1 MKKIYASGFA
11 IALTAI
17 ALMYACKRTDGA
29 EPEQRKTSEV
39 KTLEAPL
46 LGPGIVSLQ
55 NGWLNF
61 QSLQTFNSTMKMLH
75 EKYENAR
82 GIGKW
87 EGAYPGYTSLR
98 KFYELTDA
106 DTSENRRKP
115 TVDSLIRTNKLFNCP
130 DSWFATV
137 LNKDGYI
144 QIADTVYS
152 FRTGQKSQEG
162 YAVPAKYAAELLRGV
177 EPLKLPGA
185 KMHRIS
191 FDFLEFP
198 QWQWPDEWHVP
209 GRDPIV
215 IPDLP
220 ICQYP
225 SGNIP
230 NWWGQ
235 SGGDIYEGNDGTDFP
250 EHNGRTV
257 KLNYHRW
264 RVGYIFYASA
274 GVRLKMLKHTRFAGW
289 QSVTYADEMVM
300 DACCKGKVFVPGL
313 PLMPFNEQISP
324 GWPNFAR
331 YAENNFEKTMK
342 WTASGVFNEIIL
354 EHFNFHFRVNYR
366 GRIAERYIR
375 Q

>member
-1 MKKIYASGFA
+1 MKKIYVTGVAA
-11 IALTAI
+11 ALTAI
-17 ALMYACKRTDGA
+17 VVMYACKRTEGA
-29 EPEQRKTSEV
+29 PEERRLSQMKS
-39 KTLEAPL
+39 KEATMP
-46 LGPGIVSLQ
+46 GPAMVTVQ

-61 QSLQTFNSTMKMLH
+61 PSMKSFHTVMEELH
-75 EKYENAR
+75 NKYEDPKRIA
-82 GIGKW
+82 GW
-87 EGAYPGYTSLR
+87 EAAYNGYTSLR
-98 KFYELTDA
+98 KYYEAIDA
-106 DTSENRRKP
+106 DTSEDRRSL
-115 TVDSLIRTNKLFNCP
+115 TADSLFRSNKLLYCP

-152 FRTGQKSQEG
+152 FRPGNKGQEG
-162 YAVPAKYAAELLRGV
+162 YAVPSKYAQDLVKGA
-177 EPLKLPGA
+177 EPLSIPGA
-185 KMHRIS
+185 KLHHIS

-198 QWQWPDEWHVP
+198 RWQWPDEWHVP
-209 GRDPIV
+209 EPGDPIV
-215 IPDLP
+215 IPNLP
-220 ICQYP
+220 ICNYP
-225 SGNIP
+225 SGNMP

-274 GVRLKMLKHTRFAGW
+274 GIRLKMLKHTRFAGW

-300 DACCKGKVFVPGL
+300 DACCKGKVFIPGL
-313 PLMPFNEQISP
+313 PLISFNEQVSP
-324 GWPNFAR
+324 GWPHFAR

-342 WTASGVFNEIIL
+342 WTASGIFNEIIL
-354 EHFNFHFRVNYR
+354 DHFNFHFRVNYR

>member
-1 MKKIYASGFA
+1 MALA
-11 IALTAI
+11 ILGTALSLLYSCKQTDAMEPLKTVK
-17 ALMYACKRTDGA
+17 ALNSARM
-29 EPEQRKTSEV
+29 
-39 KTLEAPL
+39 
-46 LGPGIVSLQ
+46 GPDLAVT
-55 NGWLNF
+55 NGWLSF
-61 QSLQTFNSTMKMLH
+61 TSMEAFNRVMQRLH
-75 EKYENAR
+75 NSYESSKGLAA
-82 GIGKW
+82 W
-87 EGAYPGYTSLR
+87 ESSYTGQGFRSLR
-98 KFYELTDA
+98 SRYEQIDA
-106 DTSENRRKP
+106 DTTEDRREP
-115 TVDSLIRTNKLFNCP
+115 TVDSLIASGRLFNCP

-137 LNKDGYI
+137 LSKDGYI

-152 FRTGQKSQEG
+152 FRPGDKGQEG
-162 YAVPAKYAAELLRGV
+162 YAVPARYAKDLTMGRP
-177 EPLKLPGA
+177 PLTIPGA
-185 KMHRIS
+185 KLHLLS
-191 FDFLEFP
+191 FDMLQFP
-198 QWQWPDEWHVP
+198 QWQWPDDWHVP
-209 GRDPIV
+209 QPSDPIV
-215 IPDLP
+215 IPNLP
-220 ICQYP
+220 ICEYP
-225 SGNIP
+225 SGNMP

-235 SGGDIYEGNDGTDFP
+235 SGGDIYRGNDGTSFP
-250 EHNGRTV
+250 EHNGRQV

-300 DACCKGKVFVPGL
+300 DACCKGKVFIPGL
-313 PLMPFNEQISP
+313 PLIGFNEQISP